1 MEEYLF
7 KNILAY
13 ITSASHI
20 KRRCHLKISSSSNL
34 LPITE
39 N

>member
-1 MEEYLF
+1 MEEYLL
-7 KNILAY
+7 KYILGY
-13 ITSASHI
+13 IISASHI
-20 KRRCHLKISSSSNL
+20 KIHCHLKISSSSNL